1 MIGSSL
7 GLVHDEILGRL
18 LRDSLGALYPGGGVC
33 VTRTRLVS
41 KVFDVNPSHSKDR
54 PLKWEINSIK
64 VDLPN
69 KECLKAKK

>member
-1 MIGSSL
+1 MMKFWAVSL
-7 GLVHDEILGRL
+7 ETHWEHFTLGVC
-18 LRDSLGALYPGGGVC
+18 VC